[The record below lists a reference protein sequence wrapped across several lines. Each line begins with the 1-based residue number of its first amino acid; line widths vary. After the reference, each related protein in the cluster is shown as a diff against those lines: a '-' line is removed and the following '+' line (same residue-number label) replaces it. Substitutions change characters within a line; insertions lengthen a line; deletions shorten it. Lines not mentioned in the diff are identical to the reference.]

1 MNHRHPNHP
10 NHFNHRD
17 HPAYPAAV
25 LDSGLRGDEKQHS
38 NRPPRESGGP
48 CQPARRGLLALLAS
62 IGCMTAGMATPAW
75 AQANPAWAAVEARA
89 RGQTVYFNAWGGSE
103 AINRYIQWV
112 ASEVQQRHGVR
123 LEHVKISDAADMV
136 KRVRAEKAAGK
147 TRGSVDLVW
156 INGENFLTMKRE
168 GLLFGPFAEGL
179 PGYGLVD
186 AQGKPTT
193 RLDFSEPVDGMEA
206 PWGMAQLTFM
216 ADSRRTPEPPRSL
229 DALLTFAKAN
239 PGRLTYPRPPN
250 FHGTT
255 FLKQLLLDLNAER
268 SALYRPVTPAA
279 LAQATAPLWRTL
291 DALHPQLW
299 RAGRQFPL
307 NAEAM
312 RQMLADGELLLAL
325 TFNPNDAANEI
336 AAKRLPASIVSYQF
350 ESGTIGNTHFVAI
363 PVNASASDGAQVVAN
378 FLLSPEAQARKA
390 DISVWGD
397 PTVLALERLSP
408 ADRARFAAQALPGQV
423 ARSAPALPEPHG
435 SWVDP
440 LEREWLKRY
449 GQ

>member
-1 MNHRHPNHP
+1 MNIPHLNQIQTI
-10 NHFNHRD
+10 
-17 HPAYPAAV
+17 
-25 LDSGLRGDEKQHS
+25 LDSRFRGNDGSRLRGNDGPHTI
-38 NRPPRESGGP
+38 RHPRESGDT
-48 CQPARRGLLALLAS
+48 CMTTRRSALALLAS
-62 IGCMTAGMATPAW
+62 TAAGLCAPAW
-75 AQANPAWAAVEARA
+75 AQANPAWAAIESRA

-112 ASEVQQRHGVR
+112 ATQVQQRHGVR

-168 GLLFGPFAEGL
+168 GLLFGPFSEGL
-179 PGYGLVD
+179 PGYALVD
-186 AQGKPTT
+186 VQGKPTT
-193 RLDFSEPVDGMEA
+193 RLDFSEPVDGLEA

-216 ADSRRTPEPPRSL
+216 VDSRRTPEPPRSL
-229 DALLTFAKAN
+229 DALLAFAKAN

-255 FLKQLLLDLNAER
+255 FLKQLLLDLNPER

-279 LAQATAPLWRTL
+279 LAEATAPLWRTL

-390 DISVWGD
+390 DIAVWGD
-397 PTVLALERLSP
+397 PTVLALDRMSA
-408 ADRARFAAQALPGQV
+408 ADRARFAAQPLPGQV

-435 SWVDP
+435 SWVEP